1 MTRFIIR
8 LLISALALGI
18 AAQLTPDISYD
29 GWQSVIIVALIFGL
43 VNAVIRPILTLLT
56 GPLIILTLGIFTL
69 VINALMLLLTGN
81 IAEALGIG
89 FRVDGFGAAFWG
101 GLIISLVSFFLSVFV
116 RDETE
121 QTTTVA

>member
-18 AAQLTPDISYD
+18 AAQLVPDISYD
-29 GWQSVIIVALIFGL
+29 GWQSVITVAFIFGL

-56 GPLIILTLGIFTL
+56 CPLIILTLGIFTL

-81 IAEALGIG
+81 IAETLGIG

-101 GLIISLVSFFLSVFV
+101 GLIISLVSFCLSVFV